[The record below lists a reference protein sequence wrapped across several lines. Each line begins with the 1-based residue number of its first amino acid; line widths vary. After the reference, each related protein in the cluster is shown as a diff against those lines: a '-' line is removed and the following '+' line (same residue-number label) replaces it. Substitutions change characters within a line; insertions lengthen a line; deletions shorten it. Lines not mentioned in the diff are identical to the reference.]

1 MSYKLWTY
9 VTLSIIAFVGVVLFM
24 QTTQFR
30 STDPVGPAFFPQIVI
45 AIMIL
50 FCILSA
56 ISTAR
61 QKASENNE
69 FKILNMP
76 DIVFTIIVSIIYT
89 YLWKIFGFSYIISF
103 IFVAVLVFRYNKKD
117 PLKRKIMN
125 AAIASAI
132 VNVSVFIVFDL
143 LFNLTF

>member
-1 MSYKLWTY
+1 MDLCDTKHHRICWRG
-9 VTLSIIAFVGVVLFM
+9 FVYANYAISVNGSGGSSL
-24 QTTQFR
+24 
-30 STDPVGPAFFPQIVI
+30 FPQIVI